1 MISTFSKLLGSR
13 EEAQPTKGVSTIN
26 IANDSF
32 LVDSDEPA
40 GSEQFVQEFFTAIQ
54 DQDTETVRRLLVEHR
69 SLLTRARCKA
79 RGASYPSEVER
90 DAFTLLGAYLGP
102 LTGLQLAILTGRDSV
117 AKDILD
123 STFEQDVDAKF
134 GNGNTALHLAV
145 LLGASIMVSALMERS
160 ADASIK
166 NKRGYSV
173 VDMSDNPDILDL
185 LKSRHEEQ
193 DMPCD
198 DGPL

>member
-1 MISTFSKLLGSR
+1 MISAFGKTAGSTTSAPGLSKGSL
-13 EEAQPTKGVSTIN
+13 V
-26 IANDSF
+26 NDSF
-32 LVDSDEPA
+32 IVDGDEPE
-40 GSEQFVQEFFTAIQ
+40 GSEIIVQEFFTALQ
-54 DQDTETVRRLLVEHR
+54 EQDTETVRRLLAEHR

-79 RGASYPSEVER
+79 KAASFPPEVER
-90 DAFTLLGAYLGP
+90 DAFTLLGAFLGP
-102 LTGLQLAILTGRDSV
+102 LTGLQLAILTGKDGI

-145 LLGASIMVSALMERS
+145 LLGASVMVKALIERG
-160 ADASIK
+160 ADITIK

-185 LKSRHEEQ
+185 LKSGREHEDE
-193 DMPCD
+193 
-198 DGPL
+198 

>member
-1 MISTFSKLLGSR
+1 MISSFVGKVLGSTG
-13 EEAQPTKGVSTIN
+13 EVQSTTGKGLSALN

-32 LVDSDEPA
+32 IVDGDEPA
-40 GSEQFVQEFFTAIQ
+40 GSEQFVQEFFAAIQ
-54 DQDTETVRRLLVEHR
+54 EHDTEIVRRLLVEHR

-79 RGASYPSEVER
+79 KGASYPAEVER
-90 DAFTLLGAYLGP
+90 DAFTMLGAFLGP
-102 LTGLQLAILTGRDSV
+102 LTGLQLAILMGDDSV

-123 STFEQDVDAKF
+123 STFEQDVDARF

-145 LLGASIMVSALMERS
+145 LLGASIMVLALIERG
-160 ADASIK
+160 ADISIK

-185 LKSRHEEQ
+185 LKSER
-193 DMPCD
+193 D
-198 DGPL
+198 

>member
-1 MISTFSKLLGSR
+1 MLSSIGKMFGGSQM
-13 EEAQPTKGVSTIN
+13 EAQQTAGRGTCTIN

-32 LVDSDEPA
+32 IVDGDEA
-40 GSEQFVQEFFTAIQ
+40 EGSEQFVQVFFTAIQ

-79 RGASYPSEVER
+79 KGASYPAEVER
-90 DAFTLLGAYLGP
+90 DAFTLLGAFLGP
-102 LTGLQLAILTGRDSV
+102 LTGLQLAILTGKDSV
-117 AKDILD
+117 ALDILD

-145 LLGASIMVSALMERS
+145 LLGASIMVSALIERG
-160 ADASIK
+160 ADITIK

-173 VDMSDNPDILDL
+173 VDMSDNPDILNL
-185 LKSRHEEQ
+185 LKSGQEDQ
-193 DMPCD
+193 DA
-198 DGPL
+198 

>member
-1 MISTFSKLLGSR
+1 MLSNIGKMLQQPERGFSS
-13 EEAQPTKGVSTIN
+13 IN
-26 IANDSF
+26 MANESF
-32 LVDSDEPA
+32 IVDGDETE
-40 GSEQFVQEFFTAIQ
+40 GSEQIVQQFFAAIQ
-54 DQDTETVRRLLVEHR
+54 EQDTEVVRHMLVEHR

-79 RGASYPSEVER
+79 KGASFPAEVER

-102 LTGLQLAILTGRDSV
+102 LTGLQLAILTGKDSV

-145 LLGASIMVSALMERS
+145 LLGASTMVSVLIERG
-160 ADASIK
+160 ADTTIK
-166 NKRGYSV
+166 NKRGYSA

-185 LKSRHEEQ
+185 LHQPGDEE
-193 DMPCD
+193 
-198 DGPL
+198 

>member
-1 MISTFSKLLGSR
+1 MISSFSKLLGSR

-40 GSEQFVQEFFTAIQ
+40 GSEQVAQEFFTAIQ

-145 LLGASIMVSALMERS
+145 LLGASIMVLALMERG
-160 ADASIK
+160 ADVSIK

-173 VDMSDNPDILDL
+173 VDMSDNPYILDL
-185 LKSRHEEQ
+185 LKSGREEQ
-193 DMPCD
+193 DMPCED
-198 DGPL
+198 EPL